1 MFDFEIYRR
10 AFSDSNLYNRVWD
23 VGTMNLYISIIL
35 LVALFGL
42 FTDNVRSKTKSICF
56 MVVATILTALLGL
69 RGRDVGMDTRVYQD
83 SFLYSLT
90 PNAFSDSTSEP
101 GYHFIL
107 KVLRTFFSSPEL
119 AILIFS
125 AATIFFVMNTVWRY
139 KNHISLFIAFS
150 FYVGIFYFQALNL
163 LRIYLAASFI
173 LWNYDYLIEK
183 KYKKFAVIVLLTSL
197 LHYSSLI
204 MLLPLGYLWL
214 YQRKPKIALLLIA
227 GAFVVVVKIAN
238 HFADY
243 LFIARYADY
252 GDSNDVSGRIGLM
265 LFFDYIPCFYLVY
278 YIYKNKIR
286 GQWSDLLVSLS
297 ITGFFVRFM
306 AYYINI
312 AGRLGTH
319 FMGLFVLIL
328 PYFTH
333 HIKRYHRGQ
342 YIPFV
347 SFLLIYLVVR
357 IHFYF
362 IGYLATDGIMPY
374 NFFWND

>member
-1 MFDFEIYRR
+1 MDIYHK
-10 AFSDSNLYNRVWD
+10 AFNEEGGVLWEDSTLY
-23 VGTMNLYISIIL
+23 LYIIL
-35 LVALFGL
+35 IVAAAFIGYIADHAKVNISNFFTFVLSFLLLF
-42 FTDNVRSKTKSICF
+42 I
-56 MVVATILTALLGL
+56 LGL
-69 RGRDVGMDTRVYQD
+69 RGRDVGIDTEVYQD
-83 SFLYSLT
+83 SFLYALT

-204 MLLPLGYLWL
+204 MLMPLGFLWL
-214 YQRKPKIALLLIA
+214 YQKKPKMALFLIVC
-227 GAFVVVVKIAN
+227 AFVVAVKIAN

-297 ITGFFVRFM
+297 ITGFFVRFI
-306 AYYINI
+306 AYYITI

-333 HIKRYHRGQ
+333 HIKRYHRRQ

-362 IGYLATDGIMPY
+362 IGYLVTDGIMPY